1 MAVMEG
7 VLELVA
13 NVLVMGEII
22 VHVLVMG
29 VLVLVAD
36 WLLVGGAPVVDVLI
50 EHKVLADALHIGGN
64 VLVVEAVVVSLQALV
79 WSWVS
84 WWRRNIHVHRWM
96 IIKFE

>member
-13 NVLVMGEII
+13 NVLVNGEMF

-36 WLLVGGAPVVDVLI
+36 RLLFGGAHVDVLI
-50 EHKVLADALHIGGN
+50 EHNVLADALHVGR
-64 VLVVEAVVVSLQALV
+64 
-79 WSWVS
+79 
-84 WWRRNIHVHRWM
+84 WWRP
-96 IIKFE
+96 